1 MASIDPLIKPFH
13 ITNDKWNIYYHLPH
27 DNDWSI
33 SGYKIIMSDIN
44 NLEQIQSLT
53 NTITEN
59 IVKNCMLFVMRHN
72 VKPIWEDP
80 LNKDGGCFSYKVSN
94 KFVYNVWNDLF
105 KSLCGESLSDENKI
119 AKKINGI
126 TISPK
131 KNFCIVKIWFT
142 NIDYQDP
149 NVIINIAN
157 LNANGCLFKK
167 HVPEN

>member
-1 MASIDPLIKPFH
+1 MESIDPLNKSFH
-13 ITNDKWNIYYHLPH
+13 FTDDKWNLYYHLPH

-44 NLEQIQSLT
+44 NLEQIQTLT
-53 NTITEN
+53 KTINEN

-80 LNKDGGCFSYKVSN
+80 LNKNGGCFSYKVSN
-94 KFVYNVWNDLF
+94 KFVYNVWNNLF
-105 KSLCGESLSDENKI
+105 KSLCGESLSEENKI
-119 AKKINGI
+119 SKSINGI

-131 KNFCIVKIWFT
+131 KNFCIVKIWFS

-149 NVIINIAN
+149 TVIINIEN

-167 HVPEN
+167 HEPES